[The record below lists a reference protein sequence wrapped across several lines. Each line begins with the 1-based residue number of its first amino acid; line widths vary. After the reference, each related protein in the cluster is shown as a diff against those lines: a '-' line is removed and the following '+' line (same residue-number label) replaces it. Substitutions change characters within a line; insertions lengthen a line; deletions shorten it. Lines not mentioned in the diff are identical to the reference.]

1 MTIMVNIKGVLKLTL
16 KAHWNMRII
25 LPCMLQEVGAL
36 PKPISGVETRSET
49 VALVQR
55 DMAHYIIIL
64 ACVWHYRNDL
74 SEFNK

>member
-1 MTIMVNIKGVLKLTL
+1 
-16 KAHWNMRII
+16 
-25 LPCMLQEVGAL
+25 MLQEVGAL